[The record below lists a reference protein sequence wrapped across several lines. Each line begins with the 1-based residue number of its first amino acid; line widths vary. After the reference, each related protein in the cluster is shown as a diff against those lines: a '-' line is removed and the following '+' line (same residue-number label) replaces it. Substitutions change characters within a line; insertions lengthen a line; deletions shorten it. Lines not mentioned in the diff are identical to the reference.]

1 MIKEKLYIWVCDYSE
16 NSGEGKL
23 ARLFIKKLNINN
35 NYKIIFNQEKKML
48 YKYISTFFGI
58 LYCWKKY
65 LNNQKVCYLNYL
77 PLWNFFLFIF
87 LPPKTIL
94 GPITGGANYKKS
106 NNFQYYVRSMI
117 FPLLYKIS
125 EFFLNHRTSKI
136 IFSTDL
142 LKKKL
147 FQKTIKKSQF
157 NFVYENFFYRKKILK
172 KIDFLIYYRKHK
184 NKETFFP
191 LDFIK
196 KLIKNKF
203 KIHIIGDKLN
213 LPNLKNH
220 GFISSKK
227 VSKLQSL
234 AKYTVVSGE
243 NLFSFFIIECL
254 SNNMKVIVEKKD
266 KLIIQVHKQKFI
278 KLNFNNKK
286 DFKKIK
292 KI

>member
-48 YKYISTFFGI
+48 YKYISTFLGI

-147 FQKTIKKSQF
+147 FKKTIKKSQF

-203 KIHIIGDKLN
+203 KIHIIGDRLN

-243 NLFSFFIIECL
+243 NLYSFFIIECL

>member
-1 MIKEKLYIWVCDYSE
+1 MTKEKLYIWVCDYSE

-23 ARLFIKKLNINN
+23 ARLFVKKLNKNN
-35 NYKIIFNQEKKML
+35 NYKIILNQEKKML

-58 LYCWKKY
+58 FYCWKKY

-87 LPPKTIL
+87 LPPKTIF

-106 NNFQYYVRSMI
+106 NDFQYYVRSMV

-125 EFFLNHRTSKI
+125 EFFINYRNSKI

-142 LKKKL
+142 LKKRL
-147 FQKTIKKSQF
+147 FQKTINKSQF
-157 NFVYENFFYRKKILK
+157 NFVFEHFFYKKKILK

-191 LDFIK
+191 LNFIK
-196 KLIKNKF
+196 QLINNKF
-203 KIHIIGDKLN
+203 KVHIIGDKLT
-213 LPNLKNH
+213 LPNIKNH
-220 GFISSKK
+220 GLVSSKK

-234 AKYTVVSGE
+234 AKYTIASGE
-243 NLFSFFIIECL
+243 NLYSFFIIECL
-254 SNNMKVIVEKKD
+254 SNNMKILVEKKD
-266 KLIIQVHKQKFI
+266 KLIIKFYKQKFI
-278 KLNFNNKK
+278 KLNFNSKK

>member
-243 NLFSFFIIECL
+243 NLYSFFIIECL